1 MSLDT
6 FCNYSNYSFVLW
18 FMKLLIHDYWK
29 QGNIIPLSQTVFEL
43 CVVDV
48 GKLLSP
54 CFRFSSLL
62 ISILIVCWNFIF
74 NVRCFCGK
82 KFRKFSFVFRKCM
95 RLMIFHSSLICPN
108 TSITKSEMAQAS
120 KRSYLFGEKAKES
133 QEKGEAARNQ
143 QRLPILWGGTLFLH
157 PWAQLECEPLSQMRR
172 QAQVSLKPLTGL
184 QTPNPLG
191 SLANH
196 VMFLDLHLQLCSFDL
211 VERCEAVCLA
221 RQSPGGHTREEEGC
235 GACLPAP
242 SGTSSQ
248 SRRTFLLRPPFLSP
262 LPSSTQALARTGWT
276 HPLILKPTHP
286 WRDSQPKW
294 ERRADQR
301 DHPFYYRMALP
312 QHSIKLCSVEIRPN
326 SGSSPGHGCQDRI
339 EKHLAGQ
346 FEVLGLAMK
355 EIHFQPCVPGSYL
368 PSWLEMPGLL
378 QRICL
383 PGEGEEILWCLHW
396 CLSSLCDQIPAKK
409 QTEGKR
415 GLLWHKTGR
424 CITSRHGRVAIS
436 SLRQLPHIW
445 KDQELRIWQNAGLG
459 CKPLTSNRLWPT
471 SSS

>member
-1 MSLDT
+1 
-6 FCNYSNYSFVLW
+6 
-18 FMKLLIHDYWK
+18 
-29 QGNIIPLSQTVFEL
+29 
-43 CVVDV
+43 
-48 GKLLSP
+48 
-54 CFRFSSLL
+54 
-62 ISILIVCWNFIF
+62 
-74 NVRCFCGK
+74 
-82 KFRKFSFVFRKCM
+82 
-95 RLMIFHSSLICPN
+95 
-108 TSITKSEMAQAS
+108 
-120 KRSYLFGEKAKES
+120 
-133 QEKGEAARNQ
+133 
-143 QRLPILWGGTLFLH
+143 
-157 PWAQLECEPLSQMRR
+157 MRR
-172 QAQVSLKPLTGL
+172 QAPVSLKPLTGL

-211 VERCEAVCLA
+211 VERCVAVCLA
-221 RQSPGGHTREEEGC
+221 RQSPGGHTREEGGC
-235 GACLPAP
+235 RACLPAP

-248 SRRTFLLRPPFLSP
+248 SRRRFLLRPPFLSP

-276 HPLILKPTHP
+276 HPLILQPTHP
-286 WRDSQPKW
+286 WRGSQPKW

-312 QHSIKLCSVEIRPN
+312 QHSIKLCRVEISPN

-378 QRICL
+378 QRVCL
-383 PGEGEEILWCLHW
+383 PGEGEANLRGLHW
-396 CLSSLCDQIPAKK
+396 CLSLLCDQIPAKK

-415 GLLWHKTGR
+415 SLLWHMTGR
-424 CITSRHGRVAIS
+424 CITSRHGRVVS
-436 SLRQLPHIW
+436 SSVRQLPHIW
-445 KDQELRIWQNAGLG
+445 EDQELRIWQNADLG
-459 CKPLTSNRLWPT
+459 CKPPTSNRLWPT